1 MLSQSFRSSYPP
13 ATAHCQP
20 SPTPQI
26 LQQQPNLYSKRVHR
40 FSDEKDVEVVARVGR
55 VWDEDGNVD
64 HQALDLAEVILRA
77 GIQQF
82 PK

>member
-1 MLSQSFRSSYPP
+1 MLPPLSYFSPCPP
-13 ATAHCQP
+13 RQLYP
-20 SPTPQI
+20 PQI

-64 HQALDLAEVILRA
+64 QQALDLAEVILRA